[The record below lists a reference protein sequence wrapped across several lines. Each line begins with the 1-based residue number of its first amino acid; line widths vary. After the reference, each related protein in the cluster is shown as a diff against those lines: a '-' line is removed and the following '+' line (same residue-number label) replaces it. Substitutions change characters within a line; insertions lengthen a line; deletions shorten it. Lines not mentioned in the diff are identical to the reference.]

1 MVILGYEILKR
12 AIVMIALLLCIN
24 YKEIIL

>member
-12 AIVMIALLLCIN
+12 AIIAIALLLCIN

>member
-12 AIVMIALLLCIN
+12 AIITIALLLCIN